1 LAATATLAA
10 ASTAMVV
17 TLAAVAALT
26 AVFATAALLAFG
38 AWAAAATVFTA
49 EAAAAATLPAL
60 TTVAL
65 STASAAMMT
74 TTATATLTTITVETA
89 FAAGV
94 GLIGRLLGSGGF
106 AAEEAFD
113 PGDQAA
119 FFLFG
124 RRSDRRRGAGLF
136 FEAAWLAG
144 LALIT
149 RVAWFTGVARI
160 AGLARFT
167 LIARVARLALFAEVT
182 ALLWLRGLV
191 GAGRFAA
198 GGGGTVLGGLGVALA
213 VAFGAEDRAIT
224 AAIAGV
230 LVVVGLLSTGGER
243 VALPALGRADFVLG
257 WEDFELG
264 LFGGLSGCHGS

>member
-1 LAATATLAA
+1 
-10 ASTAMVV
+10 MVV

-49 EAAAAATLPAL
+49 EAAAATTLPAL

-149 RVAWFTGVARI
+149 RVAW
-160 AGLARFT
+160 LARFT

-243 VALPALGRADFVLG
+243 VALPALCGADFVLG

-264 LFGGLSGCHGS
+264 LFDGLIGCHGS